1 MSEQTNEHDLIEMT
15 AGADT
20 LAWDIFRADNSR
32 LPEELLRADF
42 PANAEYA
49 LNIAKHLREAGYRK
63 PRTVTTVE
71 ELDALPVKSAV
82 LSAMGNFYVKDF
94 DLDNPSDTWW
104 SAAGSGAEF
113 LTERVSLPAIVLHES
128 PSTPTQ
134 GITCAG
140 CEYQTNDVRE
150 GMAHAADTNHELT
163 RAADEEGTT
172 LTISVVHDEDLVY
185 DDEEDEW

>member
-63 PRTVTTVE
+63 PRTVTTPE
-71 ELDALPVKSAV
+71 ELDALPVGSVIRTAGH
-82 LSAMGNFYVKDF
+82 AGDEPRIAVKDGF
-94 DLDNPSDTWW
+94 WKTESEWFVADGSEWCLDSSELDD
-104 SAAGSGAEF
+104 
-113 LTERVSLPAIVLHES
+113 LPATVLL
-128 PSTPTQ
+128 
-134 GITCAG
+134 
-140 CEYQTNDVRE
+140 E
-150 GMAHAADTNHELT
+150 G
-163 RAADEEGTT
+163 RA
-172 LTISVVHDEDLVY
+172 S
-185 DDEEDEW
+185 